1 MRNLTNAEID
11 TLIAN
16 GNRAESWQSVF
27 IDENL
32 NINSIENC
40 RFGGRVEIEE
50 EVTLTDSTIINYHI
64 CRGAKVISTTRLETR
79 HASKFGNG
87 VRVATVNENG
97 GRSVVIYNGLTA
109 QTAYVMAM
117 YRHRKELIKNLFVR
131 IDNATESQFSYMGI
145 VGENSTIVGAR
156 FVREVKIGKDVI
168 IEGASL
174 VENATLMDGAYIG
187 VDVKAK
193 DFIAVENSKI
203 DLGATINRCFVGE
216 NVVISNGFT
225 AVDSLFFASSHL
237 ENGEACSIF
246 AGPYTVSH
254 HKSSLL
260 IAGMFSFFNAGSGT
274 NQSNHLF
281 KSGAIHQA
289 IHRRGTKF
297 ASNGYVMAPAD
308 EGEFTVVI
316 GRHTK
321 HHDTSAMPYSYL
333 IENNGVSYLMPAFAL
348 RSYGTTR
355 DIEKWQKRDIRAVYR
370 DIISYN
376 EFNPLLARKVADAID
391 ILTTLLAENPNAE
404 LLHYNNTVIK
414 RPLAER
420 GIALYNLYLTA
431 AIGQMLKV
439 GESCVTNCSKW
450 VDVAGQ
456 YIEKGTLDSV
466 LDNDIISLEELNNTF
481 KLFAANYDNAA
492 HGWALAILADRLG
505 KTPTAEDIKTAI
517 AAAECACAELKKITD
532 ADHDADLSPKMSI
545 GYGIDSVDKDE
556 ILQDFNAVQKK

>member
-1 MRNLTNAEID
+1 M
-11 TLIAN
+11 
-16 GNRAESWQSVF
+16 
-27 IDENL
+27 
-32 NINSIENC
+32 
-40 RFGGRVEIEE
+40 
-50 EVTLTDSTIINYHI
+50 
-64 CRGAKVISTTRLETR
+64 
-79 HASKFGNG
+79 
-87 VRVATVNENG
+87 
-97 GRSVVIYNGLTA
+97 VIYNGLTA

-131 IDNATESQFSYMGI
+131 VDNATESQFSYIGI
-145 VGENSTIVGAR
+145 VGENSTIIGAR
-156 FVREVKIGKDVI
+156 FVREVNIGKDVT

-174 VENATLMDGAYIG
+174 VENATLMDGAYVG

-193 DFIAVENSKI
+193 DFIAGENSKI
-203 DLGATINRCFVGE
+203 DLCTTINRCFVGE

-355 DIEKWQKRDIRAVYR
+355 DTEKWQKRDKRAVYR

-376 EFNPLLARKVADAID
+376 EFNPLLAGKIADAID

-439 GESCVTNCSKW
+439 GESCATNCSKW

-456 YIEKGTLDSV
+456 YIEKSTLDSV

-481 KLFAANYDNAA
+481 KSFAANYDNAA

-505 KTPTAEDIKTAI
+505 KKPTAEDIETAI
-517 AAAECACAELKKITD
+517 AAAESACAELKKITD